1 MSIQSSP
8 ATAIFD
14 LDGTLTTRDSF
25 LAYLLTFG
33 RRHRRYASLLRTPFR
48 LSAYL
53 AKVIPDHRLKQ
64 DLIVDF
70 FSQIDP
76 FLIESHTRW
85 FCESWLPH
93 RLHPVGSLLLE
104 KHRRRGDRIILLSAS
119 PDIFVP
125 SVAKSLGID
134 ETVCTRIERLE
145 GMVVG
150 RIIGGNCKGLRKVAA
165 LQEYLNTSD
174 PPDQSYAY
182 GDSPSDRFVLE
193 WVRYGAWIRRHR
205 IAPLRAEDQ
214 AAFAVD

>member
-53 AKVIPDHRLKQ
+53 GKLIPDHRLKE

-70 FSQIDP
+70 FSKVDP
-76 FLIESHTRW
+76 DVIESHTRW

-93 RLHPVGSLLLE
+93 RLHPVGNILLE
-104 KHRRRGDRIILLSAS
+104 KHRKRGDRVILLSAS

-134 ETVCTRIERLE
+134 ETVSTRIERLE

-150 RIIGGNCKGLRKVAA
+150 RIIGGNCKGIRKVEA
-165 LQEYLNTSD
+165 LQEYLKASV

-193 WVRYGAWIRRHR
+193 WVRYGAWVRRNR
-205 IAPLRAEDQ
+205 LEPLRPDDLS
-214 AAFAVD
+214 AFAVE